1 MLKFLLALF
10 TGMFTGTFNGTSS
23 TPAKPQG
30 MNEGDYHSGPHG
42 YSPNTAY
49 PDSEYGDPDWEA
61 EEH

>member
-1 MLKFLLALF
+1 MIKFLLALF
-10 TGMFTGTFNGTSS
+10 TGIFTDRSTGTSS
-23 TPAKPQG
+23 TPAKLKG

-49 PDSEYGDPDWEA
+49 PDTEYGDHDWEA